1 MNKDNFFNTYNNNKN
16 MKQIYRKDDNQYKYM
31 PIFEHL
37 NELRSRLISSF
48 MIFVITLIVCIIYTK
63 KITLILQQPAIGIK
77 FLQLAPGEYLFVS
90 IKISLYSAIIIS
102 SPFSIYQILQFILP
116 GLTQKETLYIVPILV
131 SSIILFFVG
140 TFFSYKFLIPVT
152 LQFLIKY
159 GSELIEPMWS
169 FDEYFNFVTLII
181 LSTGLCFQIPIIQII
196 LGVTNIVKWEQML
209 NTWKYI
215 AFIATITGAIITP
228 STDPITQIC
237 MTTTILI
244 LYFGGIIILK
254 IIKT

>member
-1 MNKDNFFNTYNNNKN
+1 
-16 MKQIYRKDDNQYKYM
+16 MKQIDKQNNKKSKYM
-31 PIFEHL
+31 PIFEHF
-37 NELRSRLISSF
+37 NELRSRIILSF
-48 MIFVITLIVCIIYTK
+48 TIFVIISIFCIIYTK
-63 KITLILQQPAIGIK
+63 EITLILQKPAIGIK

-90 IKISLYSAIIIS
+90 IKISIYSAIILS
-102 SPFSIYQILQFILP
+102 SPFSLYQILQFILP
-116 GLTQKETLYIVPILV
+116 GLTTKETSYIVPILI
-131 SSIILFFVG
+131 SSIILFFLG
-140 TFFSYKFLIPVT
+140 TFFSYKFLIPIT
-152 LQFLIKY
+152 LQFLIRY

-181 LSTGLCFQIPIIQII
+181 ISTGICFQIPIIQIL
-196 LGVTNIVKWEQML
+196 LGITNIIKWEKML
-209 NTWKYI
+209 DKWKYI

-254 IIKT
+254 TIKT